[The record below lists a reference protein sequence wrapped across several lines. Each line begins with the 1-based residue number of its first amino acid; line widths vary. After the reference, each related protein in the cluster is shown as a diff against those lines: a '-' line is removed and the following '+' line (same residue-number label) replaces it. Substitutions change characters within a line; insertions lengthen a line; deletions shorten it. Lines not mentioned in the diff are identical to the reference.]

1 MHALSI
7 REISKKLGLAYTTTY
22 RMARCIMERLSD
34 VQAGMA
40 LEGVCEVDELYVHA
54 GMKGRGYHEEILES
68 GRMPSRRGLKH
79 GRGRG
84 GFKKDFPMAMC
95 YHQRGGSTVYEVP
108 QEFWSILGLVMN
120 VIAKGSRVYTD
131 EFNAYDSLAA
141 MGYRHE
147 SVCHKDREYA
157 RGDVHVNNCECR
169 AGLLRYWLA
178 KHRGVNKYEESGCI
192 ARVKSCV

>member
-1 MHALSI
+1 
-7 REISKKLGLAYTTTY
+7 
-22 RMARCIMERLSD
+22 
-34 VQAGMA
+34 MA

-84 GFKKDFPMAMC
+84 GFTKDFPMVMC
-95 YHQRGGSTVYEVP
+95 YHQRGGSTVYGVP
-108 QEFWSILGLVMN
+108 QEFRSILGLVMN

-169 AGLLRYWLA
+169 AGPPAVLAGKAQGSEQVPSAALR
-178 KHRGVNKYEESGCI
+178 HDVPVPPQPQGSG
-192 ARVKSCV
+192 